1 MNSFDRNPL
10 GNSCVTSQKEHH
22 HKQEKKHKHGLK
34 VIVGLVISLLCLG
47 WLLRFIDID
56 KLFSILA
63 SAKIEFVLLAICAT
77 ILSYVLRAARWP
89 FFFLHNPP
97 KFFASFSCLIIGF
110 FMNNVL
116 PARIGELVR
125 AHIGG
130 KAVKQSRALV
140 LATIAGERLIDGLT
154 ISLFFALMFTF
165 SSSAL
170 DLTITHKAYVCAE
183 YLSTTTSH
191 ALAPFFTPIIAPIKI
206 VTDATVTAGD
216 IRYGESLYFV
226 AYLFLAAGISTI
238 LLLLLRQHVF
248 SVLEHFG
255 TIMPGHVSNYS
266 IRRIRL
272 FVHGLE
278 PMLKI
283 RKIIPIGAF
292 SIVIWS
298 VELVVFYLIT
308 QAFNQHLGLG
318 GLSLFLAVVN
328 FSSLI
333 PAAPGGIGVI
343 ELLATMALTGIG
355 VDAEAAFA
363 MVLVQHLIQIVVVGV
378 PGAYFFFSLLGG
390 QVPNDENCPD
400 VADDE
405 NGAENS
411 GKNSSDISDNNKS
424 GDSLTNQ
431 TIEKP
436 FSIDISIVIP
446 AFNEEDRLPKTL
458 LLITEYIKTRSESFE
473 IFVVNDGSADGTAD
487 VVKKFSKLAPQVKL
501 LNCPGNRGKGYAVR
515 LGVMK
520 AQGRFILFNDADGAT
535 PIQEIERLELALR
548 KGAHIAIGSRAK
560 FSQDTEISTSWHRKY
575 IGRIFN
581 GAVNMLLLP
590 GIADTQCGFKMF
602 LHSVAKCLFAQQK
615 IEGFS
620 FDVEILC
627 LARKMG
633 CTIAEIPIN
642 WTNVEGSKVNLFR
655 DSVRMLKDIIRFRLK
670 SMTNGYATKKELQQC
685 MVENMRN

>member
-1 MNSFDRNPL
+1 
-10 GNSCVTSQKEHH
+10 
-22 HKQEKKHKHGLK
+22 
-34 VIVGLVISLLCLG
+34 
-47 WLLRFIDID
+47 
-56 KLFSILA
+56 
-63 SAKIEFVLLAICAT
+63 
-77 ILSYVLRAARWP
+77 
-89 FFFLHNPP
+89 
-97 KFFASFSCLIIGF
+97 
-110 FMNNVL
+110 MNNVL

-125 AHIGG
+125 AHVGG

-140 LATIAGERLIDGLT
+140 LATIAGERLVDGLT

-170 DLTITHKAYVCAE
+170 DLTIIHKAYLCAE
-183 YLSTTTSH
+183 QLSNTSSQT
-191 ALAPFFTPIIAPIKI
+191 LMPFFAPIIAPISVI
-206 VTDATVTAGD
+206 TTATVKAGD
-216 IRYGESLYFV
+216 IMYGESIYFV
-226 AYLFLAAGISTI
+226 AYLFLAAGVSTI
-238 LLLLLRQHVF
+238 LLLLLRQRVF
-248 SVLEHFG
+248 SALEHFG

-292 SIVIWS
+292 SVSIWS
-298 VELVVFYLIT
+298 IELVVFYLIT
-308 QAFNQHLGLG
+308 QAFDQHLGLG

-355 VDAEAAFA
+355 VNAEAAFA
-363 MVLVQHLIQIVVVGV
+363 MVLVQHIIQIVVVGV

-390 QVPNDENCPD
+390 QVPDDDNCPD
-400 VADDE
+400 EDE
-405 NGAENS
+405 YTSEPNNTDTTNS
-411 GKNSSDISDNNKS
+411 KTVEHKKSNNPQTTQTLDKS
-424 GDSLTNQ
+424 F
-431 TIEKP
+431 P
-436 FSIDISIVIP
+436 VDISIVIP
-446 AFNEEDRLPKTL
+446 AFNEENRLPKTL
-458 LLITEYIKTRSESFE
+458 LLITEYIKTRNESFE
-473 IFVVNDGSADGTAD
+473 ILVVNDGSIDGTAD
-487 VVKKFSKLAPQVKL
+487 VVKKFSKLASQVKL

-515 LGVMK
+515 LGIMK

-535 PIQEIERLELALR
+535 PIQEIERLESAL
-548 KGAHIAIGSRAK
+548 KEGAHIAIGSRAK
-560 FSQDTEISTSWHRKY
+560 FSQDTEVSTSWYRKY

-602 LHSVAKCLFAQQK
+602 LHPVAKCLFAQQK

-633 CTIAEIPIN
+633 CTIVEVPIN
-642 WTNVEGSKVNLFR
+642 WANVEGSKVNLFR
-655 DSVRMLKDIIRFRLK
+655 DSVRMLRDIIKFRLK
-670 SMTNGYATKKELQQC
+670 SMVNGYATQKELRQC
-685 MVENMRN
+685 LMENVRD